1 MITAGTKNFA
11 NFKGLTENKVD
22 LAVLYIKIANS
33 LKTAFFCLY
42 NVWEQKV
49 LFWLVYIAPHGYAFI
64 LIGTQIFQVV

>member
-42 NVWEQKV
+42 SIWEQ
-49 LFWLVYIAPHGYAFI
+49 
-64 LIGTQIFQVV
+64 